1 MIKRKQIHI
10 QYQQIQSLIKEKE
23 LLSNTIFEGY
33 IFYKAFHSLG
43 N

>member
-23 LLSNTIFEGY
+23 LLSQYNI
-33 IFYKAFHSLG
+33 
-43 N
+43 

>member
-23 LLSNTIFEGY
+23 LLSNTETI
-33 IFYKAFHSLG
+33 IP
-43 N
+43 

>member
-23 LLSNTIFEGY
+23 LLSNTKISKN
-33 IFYKAFHSLG
+33 ITQ
-43 N
+43 